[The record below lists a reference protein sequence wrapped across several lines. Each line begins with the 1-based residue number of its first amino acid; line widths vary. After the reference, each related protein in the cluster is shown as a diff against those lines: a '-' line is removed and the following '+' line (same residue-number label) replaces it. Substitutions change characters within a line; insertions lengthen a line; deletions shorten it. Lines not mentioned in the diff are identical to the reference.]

1 MSLSGFNLSW
11 GASTPPRSGP
21 SRHGTSRPC
30 RRSRLW
36 VLPMS
41 LHDALLAGGGGLVV
55 LLTLVQLAPVRWDPW
70 TAIGRAVGRAINGEV
85 LARVDKLERDL
96 NALRAAAEEREAI
109 SCRARILHFG
119 DETLHGMRHTREHF
133 DQVLRDLDSY
143 EHYCDG
149 HPDFENNV
157 TVLTSSRI
165 KDIYKKCLE
174 NNDFL

>member
-1 MSLSGFNLSW
+1 MSLQEIF
-11 GASTPPRSGP
+11 
-21 SRHGTSRPC
+21 
-30 RRSRLW
+30 
-36 VLPMS
+36 
-41 LHDALLAGGGGLVV
+41 LAGGGGLLV
-55 LLTLVQLAPVRWDPW
+55 LLTLLQIAPIRVNPW
-70 TAIGRAVGRAINGEV
+70 SAIAKAIGRALNGEV

-96 NALRAAAEEREAI
+96 DALRSAAEEREAV

-119 DETLHGMRHTREHF
+119 DETLHGTLHTREHF

-143 EHYCDG
+143 ERYCDE

>member
-1 MSLSGFNLSW
+1 
-11 GASTPPRSGP
+11 
-21 SRHGTSRPC
+21 
-30 RRSRLW
+30 
-36 VLPMS
+36 MS
-41 LHDALLAGGGGLVV
+41 LHEILRAGGGGLLV
-55 LLTLVQLAPVRWDPW
+55 LLTLLQIAPIRVNPW
-70 TAIGRAVGRAINGEV
+70 SAIAKAIGRALNGEV

-96 NALRAAAEEREAI
+96 DALRSAAEEREAV

-119 DETLHGMRHTREHF
+119 DETLHGTLHTREHF

-143 EHYCDG
+143 ERYCDE